1 MVLKTICPPALI
13 YLVFSIT
20 QVAIDTMR
28 GMYNLAFIKIWVAL
42 VFTILL
48 NYLCLSGLGVIS
60 WLIVFI
66 PFILMTIIVSML
78 LIMFGLDPATGK
90 IRKSKKNVLT
100 PKDNRAIAL
109 AERLAKKYDMDE
121 PTRHGNVNKKY
132 DMDEPTGPTGPAN
145 VNKKYDTR
153 ETTYGKSKISHNE
166 KKVLNDMVQKRTG
179 LARDPLLINK

>member
-48 NYLCLSGLGVIS
+48 NYLCLSGLGVVS

-66 PFILMTIIVSML
+66 PFILMTIIVSIL
-78 LIMFGLDPATGK
+78 LFMFGLDPTTGK
-90 IRKSKKNVLT
+90 IKAYSNGKQKMDIREKVSKEKRHHHHSHRHCDKKNIKKIKAGVYGSNDRKRPYT
-100 PKDNRAIAL
+100 NDNYSYITID
-109 AERLAKKYDMDE
+109 YD
-121 PTRHGNVNKKY
+121 
-132 DMDEPTGPTGPAN
+132 
-145 VNKKYDTR
+145 
-153 ETTYGKSKISHNE
+153 KSKISKDE
-166 KKVLNDMVQKRTG
+166 KKVLTDTVEKRTG
-179 LARDPLLINK
+179 LPEDPLQKK